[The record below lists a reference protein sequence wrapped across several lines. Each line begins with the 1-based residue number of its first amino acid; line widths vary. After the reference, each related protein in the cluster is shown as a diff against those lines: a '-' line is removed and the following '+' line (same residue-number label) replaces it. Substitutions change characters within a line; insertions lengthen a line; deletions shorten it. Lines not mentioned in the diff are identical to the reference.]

1 MADVPRTADIVVVG
15 GGVHGA
21 SVAYHLA
28 HRRAGRVVLVERKFL
43 ASGPT
48 GRSSALVRRFYA
60 MDFLTRT
67 GNASA
72 HRFQRWS
79 DEIGGGD
86 PGFRQVGILWLAGAD
101 RAANLSENV
110 RRARALGVRVD
121 LLTPGEVKALVP
133 AMAVDDLAVAAHE
146 PESGYADAVLDDQ
159 CARRERPRARRHHRP
174 ARSGRGHPRGRRPR
188 DRCPHGSGRD
198 PRAGRGRLRGTL
210 GAGASRAARHH
221 RAGRSEAPPDVL
233 LPASARLRR
242 ASRHDRPAEWHVH
255 AARDGEPDDR
265 RHLHLSGGGRSRPV
279 QRGRRS
285 PGGHPEC
292 RADRPSLPDHGARAV
307 DGRATRGSTT

>member
-1 MADVPRTADIVVVG
+1 MTDIPGTADVVVVG

-28 HRRAGRVVLVERKFL
+28 RRRGGRVVLVERKFL

-72 HRFQRWS
+72 HRFQRWA

-101 RAANLSENV
+101 RAADLSENV

-121 LLTPGEVKALVP
+121 LLTPGEVKAP
-133 AMAVDDLAVAAHE
+133 
-146 PESGYADAVLDDQ
+146 G
-159 CARRERPRARRHHRP
+159 ARDGRGRPRGGRPRAR
-174 ARSGRGHPRGRRPR
+174 
-188 DRCPHGSGRD
+188 
-198 PRAGRGRLRGTL
+198 
-210 GAGASRAARHH
+210 
-221 RAGRSEAPPDVL
+221 V
-233 LPASARLRR
+233 RLRR
-242 ASRHDRPAEWHVH
+242 RLLDDQRARRAAPASSAP
-255 AARDGEPDDR
+255 P
-265 RHLHLSGGGRSRPV
+265 SSSTSRSRP
-279 QRGRRS
+279 S
-285 PGGHPEC
+285 SWP
-292 RADRPSLPDHGARAV
+292 AAA
-307 DGRATRGSTT
+307 